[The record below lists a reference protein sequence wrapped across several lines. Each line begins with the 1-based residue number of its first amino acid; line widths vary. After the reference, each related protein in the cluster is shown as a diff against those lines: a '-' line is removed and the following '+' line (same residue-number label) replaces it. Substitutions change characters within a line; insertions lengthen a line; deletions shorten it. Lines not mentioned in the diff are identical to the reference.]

1 MRKQGNA
8 CGAKGPYL
16 RYVEL
21 REGECRLDKRPVTE
35 QLEFWEADKHWQYA
49 GLKGVKIPETLSSLR
64 QKLYQKAKDEPKF
77 RFYVLYDRI
86 FRKDVIACAYAIC
99 RANGGAAGVD
109 GMTFE
114 DIESSPDGSD
124 GFVDAIY
131 ESLKTKTYKP
141 AAVRR
146 VYIPK
151 PDGRQRPLGIP
162 TIWDRVVQMAALLI
176 LEPIFVADFLDC
188 SYGFRPGRSA
198 HDALKE
204 VHKNLKQGR
213 KAVYDADLSA
223 YFDSIPHDK
232 LMKCLQMRI
241 TDRSVL
247 KLIRMWLKA
256 PVVEPKGKGGPKVSR
271 RNTGTPQGG
280 VISPLL
286 ANIYLHWFDKVFH
299 GADGPFQWAN
309 ARVIRYADDLVIM
322 ARYQGQRLR
331 EFTESKLESWL
342 GLKLN
347 QDKTKV
353 VNLAASGES
362 FDFLG
367 YTFRYDKD
375 LCGRDH
381 RYLNPGASKKALKAE
396 REKIRTLV
404 NKKHSHVPLPKL
416 IMRIN
421 RQLVGWSNY
430 FRLGYSR
437 KAFRGVNNYVMSR
450 LIKHLHRRSQRP
462 YKPPEGTSYYRHLK
476 RLGLVTL

>member
-16 RYVEL
+16 RYDEV
-21 REGECRLDKRPVTE
+21 REGESRLDNRPVTE
-35 QLEFWEADKHWQYA
+35 QLEFWESEKDWDHA
-49 GLKGVKIPETLSSLR
+49 GLKGVKIPEKLSSLR
-64 QKLYQKAKDEPKF
+64 QNLYRKAKDEPKF

-86 FRKDVIACAYAIC
+86 FRKDVITCAYAIC
-99 RANGGAAGVD
+99 RAKGGAAGVD
-109 GMTFE
+109 GMTFQ
-114 DIESSPDGSD
+114 DIENSPEGSN
-124 GFVDAIY
+124 GFVDSIHEA
-131 ESLKTKTYKP
+131 LKTKTYKP
-141 AAVRR
+141 EAVRR

-162 TIWDRVVQMAALLI
+162 TIRDRVSQMAALLI
-176 LEPIFVADFLDC
+176 LEPIFEADFLDC
-188 SYGFRPGRSA
+188 SYGFRPGKSA

-204 VHKNLKQGR
+204 VHKNLQQGR

-223 YFDSIPHDK
+223 YFDTIPHEK

-256 PVVEPKGKGGPKVSR
+256 PVVEPKGHGGGKISR
-271 RNTGTPQGG
+271 RSTGTPQGG

-299 GADGPFQWAN
+299 GINGPFQWAN
-309 ARVIRYADDLVIM
+309 ARIVRYADDFVIM
-322 ARYQGQRLR
+322 ARYQGRKMR
-331 EFTESKLESWL
+331 DFTENKIESWL

-353 VNLAASGES
+353 VNLDVLGES

-375 LCGRDH
+375 LHGRAQT
-381 RYLNPGASKKALKAE
+381 YLNPCASKKALKAE
-396 REKIRTLV
+396 REKIRALV
-404 NKKHSHVPLPKL
+404 NKKHSHVPLPRL
-416 IMRIN
+416 IMQIN
-421 RQLVGWSNY
+421 RHLIGWSNY
-430 FRLGYSR
+430 FRLGYPR
-437 KAFRGVNNYVMSR
+437 KAFRQVNSYVMQR
-450 LIKHLHRRSQRP
+450 LIRHLHRRSQRP
-462 YKPPEGTSYYRHLK
+462 YKPPEGVSYYRHLK

>member
-1 MRKQGNA
+1 M
-8 CGAKGPYL
+8 
-16 RYVEL
+16 
-21 REGECRLDKRPVTE
+21 
-35 QLEFWEADKHWQYA
+35 
-49 GLKGVKIPETLSSLR
+49 
-64 QKLYQKAKDEPKF
+64 
-77 RFYVLYDRI
+77 
-86 FRKDVIACAYAIC
+86 
-99 RANGGAAGVD
+99 
-109 GMTFE
+109 
-114 DIESSPDGSD
+114 
-124 GFVDAIY
+124 
-131 ESLKTKTYKP
+131 
-141 AAVRR
+141 
-146 VYIPK
+146 
-151 PDGRQRPLGIP
+151 
-162 TIWDRVVQMAALLI
+162 
-176 LEPIFVADFLDC
+176 
-188 SYGFRPGRSA
+188 
-198 HDALKE
+198 
-204 VHKNLKQGR
+204 
-213 KAVYDADLSA
+213 
-223 YFDSIPHDK
+223 
-232 LMKCLQMRI
+232 
-241 TDRSVL
+241 
-247 KLIRMWLKA
+247 
-256 PVVEPKGKGGPKVSR
+256 
-271 RNTGTPQGG
+271 
-280 VISPLL
+280 SPLL
-286 ANIYLHWFDKVFH
+286 ANIYPHWFDKVFH